1 MDSSKDVFTAPRSGM
16 YEDLDFGG
24 VNHGECT
31 IVYKDECKPIQVAY
45 VDYETQCTTVEK
57 KCTKTGYGN
66 KFYCMDLYETECKN
80 VPITKYRFDQH
91 CEKVSYKRCGEDDD
105 LKRLTYE
112 PTDAEDCKIGWRQY
126 HISEYK
132 DTSTKI
138 CTTMNE

>member
-1 MDSSKDVFTAPRSGM
+1 M
-16 YEDLDFGG
+16 YEDLDVGG
-24 VNHGECT
+24 VDHGECT
-31 IVYKDECKPIQVAY
+31 IVYKDECKPIQVTY
-45 VDYETQCTTVEK
+45 KDYETQCTTVEK
-57 KCTKTGYGN
+57 KCAKTGYGN

-80 VPITKYRFDQH
+80 VPITKFRFDQH
-91 CEKVSYKRCGEDDD
+91 CEKVSYKRCGEEND
-105 LKRLTYE
+105 LERLTYE